1 MADLVDVDSIAR
13 AVNLNKFTIYRLAQQ
28 HKVPC
33 YRAGRALRFD
43 VEEVR
48 DWMRG
53 QAKKGAAIEGK
64 S

>member
-13 AVNLNKFTIYRLAQQ
+13 AVNLNKFTIYRFAQQ
-28 HKVPC
+28 HKVPF
-33 YRAGRALRFD
+33 YRAGRLVRFD

-48 DWMRG
+48 DWMRD